1 MTRSQGDS
9 SIRTSHEV
17 PSALAWGFLAKVL
30 VAVLSLASNALI
42 VRGLGEHAYGVY
54 GVFLNIARFLSL
66 AMAMGLAQSM
76 LQFLPEMRVKDNS
89 RGARQ
94 LLWRGL
100 GYQLLAWVVVL
111 VAVYLVRHPLVGL
124 FHEEFRADLGDILP
138 LGAALLLAE
147 ILWNTVSHVFM
158 AVRSMRQFALASV
171 VQKLL
176 LVGLLT
182 LMMARGMNL
191 IGVLLAV
198 AASFAAGIALLAP
211 WLPSAI
217 PWVRADQGRGIS
229 TKRLM
234 RYALPIAA
242 GALINQVLWRSSE
255 TLIIGHYWLPVDV
268 TDFNTAYNLPQMLL
282 EFVPLAIWPIILASL
297 SEAHARR
304 GDDLIR
310 GVHLYFRLLFVLT
323 VPVAVTGAVLGGQA
337 YLALYGVERIRG
349 APLCQVF
356 CLVFLLSFLVTPLR
370 MALYVKEKV
379 LINTLIAI
387 VGAIINVA
395 LDFVFIP
402 RYGIWGGIP
411 PVAIALVFTGI
422 LQYFATK
429 RMVPQMKV
437 PWGHFAKVL
446 LASSIVLPL
455 WFVRTQL
462 AHPVVLVAVLGGATL
477 FQFLM
482 LRWLRVYGTEE
493 REMLLGSRL
502 PMKESLVKL
511 FMG

>member
-1 MTRSQGDS
+1 VTQSQGES
-9 SIRTSHEV
+9 SVRTSQEV

-30 VAVLSLASNALI
+30 VAVLSLASNAFI

-66 AMAMGLAQSM
+66 AMAMGIAQSM
-76 LQFLPEMRVKDNS
+76 LQFLPEMRVKNNA

-111 VAVYLVRHPLVGL
+111 AVVYLVRHPLVGL
-124 FHEEFRADLGDILP
+124 FHEAFRADLGDILP
-138 LGAALLLAE
+138 LGAALILAE
-147 ILWNTVSHVFM
+147 ILWNTVSHIFM
-158 AVRSMRQFALASV
+158 AVRSMRQFALATV
-171 VQKLL
+171 VQKLV

-182 LMMARGMNL
+182 LMFTRGMNL
-191 IGVLLAV
+191 VGVLLAV
-198 AASFAAGIALLAP
+198 AVSFIAGILLLAP
-211 WLPSAI
+211 WLPRAI
-217 PWVRADQGRGIS
+217 PWVRADQGEGIS
-229 TKRLM
+229 TARIM
-234 RYALPIAA
+234 RYALPIAL

-255 TLIIGHYWLPVDV
+255 TLIIGHYWLPADV

-282 EFVPLAIWPIILASL
+282 EFVPLAIWPIVLASL

-304 GDDLIR
+304 GEDLIR
-310 GVHLYFRLLFVLT
+310 GVHLYFRLLFVLV

-337 YLALYGVERIRG
+337 YLALYGVERFRG

-356 CLVFLLSFLVTPLR
+356 SLIFLLSFLVTPLR

-379 LINTLIAI
+379 LVNTLIAI

-411 PVAIALVFTGI
+411 PVAIALLLTGI
-422 LQYFATK
+422 LQYFVT
-429 RMVPQMKV
+429 RRLVPQMKI
-437 PWGHFAKVL
+437 PWGTFAKVL
-446 LASSIVLPL
+446 LGSGVVLPL

-462 AHPVVLVAVLGGATL
+462 THPVVLVAVLGGVTL
-477 FQFLM
+477 GQFLI
-482 LRWLRVYGTEE
+482 LRWLRVYGSEE
-493 REMLLGSRL
+493 KEMLLRSHL
-502 PMKESLVKL
+502 PMKNTLVKL